1 MECSELEEEEN
12 GGMNGNAQY
21 ASVSAAGQ
29 HQNGGL
35 CAAEQIRCGEWI
47 NIGGAID
54 MKVRIFVFTII
65 ISHVKRLVLL

>member
-21 ASVSAAGQ
+21 ASASAAGQ

-35 CAAEQIRCGEWI
+35 SAAEQIRCGEWI

-54 MKVRIFVFTII
+54 MKVRIFN
-65 ISHVKRLVLL
+65 